1 MHVRD
6 LVEVAGV
13 VALNGPLIVRRA
25 ESLSQTHLEQYW
37 TTSKCRC
44 ENWHRALKYFAPAAD
59 ERSRQD
65 FDNCMELRSTLDE
78 IFVSELL
85 TRVWCAVLVAHD
97 RQWQMSVDEHL
108 ARSVLIS
115 HMEARHRA
123 LALLLDTQGFSMRE
137 ALAINRLRRRTERW
151 SDVLIGGLLGE
162 ADVREFAVD
171 TDRAIDFAADLDRR
185 RASPGGRQAWRLTL
199 VSLRNAFQKGLCPI
213 AANPD
218 ANARITAS
226 ILGCFPDELF
236 DSTGLLQS
244 LWMMRLSTVASDAQG
259 MIEDLL
265 RPDPQVDTAWRGG
278 LSRRRPR

>member
-25 ESLSQTHLEQYW
+25 QNLSQTHLEQYW
-37 TTSKCRC
+37 ATSKCRF
-44 ENWHRALKYFAPAAD
+44 ENWHRSLKSFAPVVG

-65 FDNCMELRSTLDE
+65 FDNRMELRATLDE
-78 IFVSELL
+78 IFVSEML
-85 TRVWCAVLVAHD
+85 TRVWSAVLVAHD
-97 RQWQMSVDEHL
+97 RQWQVSVDEHL

-123 LALLLDTQGFSMRE
+123 LGLLLDTQGFNMRE
-137 ALAINRLRRRTERW
+137 ALAINRLRRRAERW
-151 SDVLIGGLLGE
+151 TDVLIGGLLGE

-171 TDRAIDFAADLDRR
+171 AERASDFAEDLDRR
-185 RASPGGRQAWRLTL
+185 RATPGGRQAWRLML
-199 VSLRNAFQKGLCPI
+199 VSLRNAFQTGLCPI

-218 ANARITAS
+218 ANARIAGS

-244 LWMMRLSTVASDAQG
+244 LWMMRLSAVTSDAQG

-265 RPDPQVDTAWRGG
+265 RPDPQVDAAWRAG
-278 LSRRRPR
+278 LARRRPK